1 MGYRSALLLRNIAI
15 FVFLVLLFVGS
26 YLAAGNKQKG
36 SMVPSIKSCYVGSEE
51 SLIEELSKPVE
62 IQSEDIYFFRDTDEA
77 NYLRNIEQWRLGVA
91 PYDIVSLGVNA
102 FFLKKRKNLRVGID
116 DEAEIASEEQA
127 IAGKDRFV
135 SYRSV
140 IFPLLFLP
148 FYSQLGCSSEALL
161 ELRQDILSLR
171 AFIPV
176 MVFMLVYMTA
186 RKRAI
191 TKGTISSVLVG
202 FNSQLTEM
210 GGVFMPEIPA
220 MAILLLMLILLESG
234 VRSGAWIYFVLVGLL
249 SGLLALVKFDFVYIL
264 PVSFGVLIVLYRKQG
279 IAKLFSLSVFFYFLV
294 ICGYAQRN
302 HDATGVYFITS
313 KDAINL
319 WMGNS
324 SKASDR
330 GYGYGLSFD
339 ERPHDISDLT
349 NHEKDILYKNGVELA
364 LREYYRRRLFSRIV
378 VDPLGVVSGIG
389 HKAILVATNSGV
401 NLYPALGRSGYYL
414 GLALGFIAWLG
425 MGALI
430 LGKWRINDSPVL
442 TISICIYFL
451 SFVLVSFV
459 FVLPRFLSHIT
470 SLSTL
475 IAVCFLVDLLPRLPL
490 LKSMLRKVGSCG

>member
-1 MGYRSALLLRNIAI
+1 MI
-15 FVFLVLLFVGS
+15 LLFSGS
-26 YLAAGNKQKG
+26 YLTARNQQNW
-36 SMVPSIKSCYVGSEE
+36 SIIPSIKSCYVGSEE
-51 SLIEELSKPVE
+51 DLIEELAKPVE
-62 IQSEDIYFFRDTDEA
+62 VQSEDIYFFRDTDEA
-77 NYLRNIEQWRLGVA
+77 NYLRNMEQWRLGVA
-91 PYDIVSLGVNA
+91 PYDINSLGVNP
-102 FFLKKRKNLRVGID
+102 LVQQKIQNLRAGI

-148 FYSQLGCSSEALL
+148 LYSQSGCSSGALL
-161 ELRQDILSLR
+161 DLRRDILALR

-176 MVFMLVYMTA
+176 LVFVLVYMTA
-186 RKRAI
+186 RKRAM
-191 TKGTISSVLVG
+191 TKSAISSVLVG
-202 FNSQLTEM
+202 CNSQLTEV

-220 MAILLLMLILLESG
+220 IAILFLMLILLESG
-234 VRSGAWIYFVLVGLL
+234 VRSRAWVYFALAGFL
-249 SGLLALVKFDFVYIL
+249 SGVLALVKFDFVYIL
-264 PVSFGVLIVLYRKQG
+264 PVSFIVLIVLYRKQSVV
-279 IAKLFSLSVFFYFLV
+279 KLLLLPVLVYFIVML
-294 ICGYAQRN
+294 GYAQRN
-302 HDATGVYFITS
+302 HNATGVYFITS

-330 GYGYGLSFD
+330 GYGYGLSSD

-349 NHEKDILYKNGVELA
+349 NHEKNILYKNGVELA

-378 VDPLGVVSGIG
+378 EDPLGVVSGIG
-389 HKAILVATNSGV
+389 HKAVIVSINSGV
-401 NLYPALGRSGYYL
+401 NLYPALGRGGYYL
-414 GLALGFIAWLG
+414 GLASGFFTWLG

-430 LGKWRINDSPVL
+430 LGKWRLNDSPVL
-442 TISICIYFL
+442 IISICIYFL

-490 LKSMLRKVGSCG
+490 LKSMLRKAGSYG